1 MNGRPCGLQ
10 LPPKRIV
17 IRKLQMIR
25 FGMGVSGRAHG
36 LEIGFC
42 QWRLVSR
49 ERATTGRAT
58 GRKQDRADSRECDND
73 GKPKVFQG
81 QGGGLL
87 THYSQ
92 GAQPKFLR
100 TTSDMTGFALCQV
113 RARLPHARRI

>member
-1 MNGRPCGLQ
+1 MNRRPCSLQ

-17 IRKLQMIR
+17 ICKLQMIR

-42 QWRLVSR
+42 QWRFVNR

-73 GKPKVFQG
+73 GKPKVFKG

-87 THYSQ
+87 TNYSQ
-92 GAQPKFLR
+92 GAQTKFMR
-100 TTSDMTGFALCQV
+100 TNYDMTGLD
-113 RARLPHARRI
+113 